1 MGSNVAPL
9 FIYAMINLRPYR
21 IKREHGFTLAEI
33 ALVSIV
39 FSVTT
44 MLALPRLANTVERM
58 RAEEGKQMLMAIY
71 AAQKRY
77 WQENAHTYTDDLNAL
92 DIEIRPNSN
101 FENIQLN
108 SSGFPLVQMDRTT
121 GAYTLTINEMGN
133 IYCMGTM
140 CYELG
145 LY

>member
-1 MGSNVAPL
+1 
-9 FIYAMINLRPYR
+9 MITKCPNIRTR
-21 IKREHGFTLAEI
+21 QAFTLAELTVVAVVLGVLSMI
-33 ALVSIV
+33 AI
-39 FSVTT
+39 
-44 MLALPRLANTVERM
+44 PRLGKTVERM

-77 WQENAHTYTDDLNAL
+77 WQENAHTYTDDIAAL

-133 IYCMGTM
+133 IYCMGTL

-145 LY
+145 LYY

>member
-1 MGSNVAPL
+1 
-9 FIYAMINLRPYR
+9 MITRCPNIRTR
-21 IKREHGFTLAEI
+21 QAFTLAELTVV
-33 ALVSIV
+33 AVVLGV
-39 FSVTT
+39 FSMV
-44 MLALPRLANTVERM
+44 AIPRLGNTVERM

-77 WQENAHTYTDDLNAL
+77 WQENAHTYTDDLDAL